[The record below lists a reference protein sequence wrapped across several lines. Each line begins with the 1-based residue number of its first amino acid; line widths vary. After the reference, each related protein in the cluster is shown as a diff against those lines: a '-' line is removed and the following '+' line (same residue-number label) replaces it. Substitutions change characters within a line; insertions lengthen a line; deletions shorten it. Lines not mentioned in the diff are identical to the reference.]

1 MQSAKGIAVR
11 YGISMADIREDDG
24 MSMRIGTNNADR
36 TLYTIKNAD
45 GTTAATFSVT
55 KKTSKSKQKKKKR
68 LQYNFKQISN
78 QILSSKTSSG
88 ARRAAARARGVV
100 AMLLKKLKNGEYD
113 DQEVASAILHARKME
128 RVARKRMKHMQEE
141 EMAKRGGPC
150 LGELEERESDEE
162 KEISGMDEIM
172 QEQMADISKDEW
184 RELIKRF
191 EELMASLMEESM
203 EEFSD
208 AMELG
213 ELTQELTGA
222 VPMDMDPEDLKTLK
236 KKHRTEELREITEA
250 DMKYLQALFHKL
262 EREKQESSSGFSAPN
277 EGVSLELAGV
287 EMPVQME
294 APVMVEGGSMDV
306 SV

>member
-1 MQSAKGIAVR
+1 MG
-11 YGISMADIREDDG
+11 SMADIREDDS
-24 MSMRIGTNNADR
+24 MSMRIGANNADR

-45 GTTAATFSVT
+45 GTTAATYSVS

-88 ARRAAARARGVV
+88 ARRAAARARGVI
-100 AMLLKKLKNGEYD
+100 AMLLKKLENGEYD

-150 LGELEERESDEE
+150 LGELEERESDEA
-162 KEISGMDEIM
+162 KDSSGMDEIV
-172 QEQMADISKDEW
+172 QEQMADISRDEW
-184 RELIKRF
+184 RELRKKF

-213 ELTQELTGA
+213 ELTEELTGA
-222 VPMDMDPEDLKTLK
+222 VLRDMDPEDLKTLK

-287 EMPVQME
+287 EMPVQVE